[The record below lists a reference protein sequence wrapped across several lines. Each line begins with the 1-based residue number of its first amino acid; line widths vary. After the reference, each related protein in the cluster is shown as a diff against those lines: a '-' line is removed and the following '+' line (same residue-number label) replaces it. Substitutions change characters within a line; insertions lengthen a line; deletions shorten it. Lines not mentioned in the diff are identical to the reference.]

1 MLNEDHTGGGMF
13 NNLIVRLSKS
23 SLFLAVFLLFCGKSA
38 FATPVTYTYSGATC
52 TPACSI
58 SGSFTL
64 SAALGDNFA
73 GFINPSSFSFTDG
86 SLTISSAD
94 ALTINSFFVTTNA
107 SGTIT
112 GWNIILEVSPTDFID
127 ASCCAGG
134 FAVTVSQNGGSFAA
148 LSGNPGVWSQSSS
161 TSTAPEPSSLFLLG
175 TGLLGL
181 GPFVRRAVVT
191 S

>member
-1 MLNEDHTGGGMF
+1 MSKS
-13 NNLIVRLSKS
+13 LIACFSKS
-23 SLFLAVFLLFCGKSA
+23 SLLLAVFLLFCGKSA

-73 GFINPSSFSFTDG
+73 GFINPSSFSFMDG
-86 SLTISSAD
+86 GLTISSAD
-94 ALTINSFFVTTNA
+94 SLTVDSFFVTTNA

-148 LSGNPGVWSQSSS
+148 LSGNPGIWSQSSA
-161 TSTAPEPSSLFLLG
+161 TSTTPEPSSLFLLG
-175 TGLLGL
+175 TGLIGL
-181 GPFVRRAVVT
+181 GPFVRRSLAKP
-191 S
+191 